1 MKRTL
6 MTAVVWLVLAGP
18 LAAQDAS
25 ATEVVE
31 RYRDWRGGAAFEAMT
46 AVRQEGQI
54 RASGL
59 DGTLLLLAEADGDLR
74 REQDLGIVRTAT
86 ARHGADGWVL
96 TNSGQIEPL
105 SPHAAEDLRR
115 DALLRFEGVLDDPS
129 RLSRR
134 PDIEIGGRTLAVI
147 AVDFGPDADD
157 HELWI
162 DAATGEMY
170 GVRTVRDRRESVVTF
185 GDWRVVEGVR
195 MPFLEQ
201 VTGDVGEPGE
211 VRWSTIDIDPVTTA
225 SAWDRPEVVA
235 AHRMASEG
243 APDSGPIAFDLHAGT
258 RIYIP
263 ATVNGTAT
271 QVLLDSGAEMTVL
284 DKTFAESLGLAFE
297 GEVAAV
303 GTGGVGE
310 ARFAKGVTLDL
321 GGIAFVDRTVAVID
335 LAAISQALGR
345 PLPVILGKDAFN
357 GLVVDIDFPARSLT
371 FHEPAGYVPPQE
383 ATELALVSSG
393 AIRAVPVSIEG
404 RAPVLFDF
412 DTGNGG
418 ALILY
423 PAYAGAEGL
432 LEGRPATM
440 TLSGAVGGVRESG
453 LATIRSLEIGGFEVS
468 DIPTV
473 FPRAG
478 PSAVDAD
485 RTAGNIGMGVLGRFR
500 LVTDFANNRLWLS
513 ATPEALAAPFPK
525 DRLGLG
531 IRLDPGVIVVTRVSA
546 GSPAEAAGLTPAAR
560 IVAVD
565 GRPAAEMDAGALRA
579 MPTSPAGREVVL
591 TLEDGATVSLVARDF
606 Y

>member
-1 MKRTL
+1 MTRTL
-6 MTAVVWLVLAGP
+6 MTTAAWLVLAGP
-18 LAAQDAS
+18 LAAQDA
-25 ATEVVE
+25 AVTEVVE
-31 RYRDWRGGAAFEAMT
+31 RYRDWRGGAAFEALE
-46 AVRQEGQI
+46 AVRLEGRI
-54 RASGL
+54 KASGL
-59 DGTLLLLAEADGDLR
+59 EGTLVVLAEADGDLR

-134 PDIEIGGRTLAVI
+134 PGIEIDGRTLAVI

-162 DAATGEMY
+162 DAETGELHALRM
-170 GVRTVRDRRESVVTF
+170 VRDRRESVVTF

-195 MPFLEQ
+195 MPFVEQ

-235 AHRMASEG
+235 AHRMANEG
-243 APDSGPIAFDLHAGT
+243 APDSGPIAFDLYAGT
-258 RIYIP
+258 RLYIP

-335 LAAISQALGR
+335 LAAISQALGG

-371 FHEPAGYVPPQE
+371 FHEPAGYVPPE
-383 ATELALVSSG
+383 GATELALVSSG

-418 ALILY
+418 ALIIY
-423 PAYAGAEGL
+423 PAYAEAEGL
-432 LEGRPATM
+432 LEGRPATTVM
-440 TLSGAVGGVRESG
+440 SGAVGGVRESG
-453 LATIRSLEIGGFEVS
+453 LATIGSLEIGGFEVR

-473 FPRAG
+473 FPPAG

-500 LVTDFANNRLWLS
+500 LVTDFASNRLWLS

-546 GSPAEAAGLTPAAR
+546 GSPAEAAGLTPDAR

-579 MPTSPAGREVVL
+579 MLTSPVGHEVVL
-591 TLEDGATVSLVARDF
+591 TLGDGATVRLVARDF

>member
-1 MKRTL
+1 MKKTL
-6 MTAVVWLVLAGP
+6 LAATAWLAVAGP
-18 LAAQDAS
+18 LAAQDAPVD
-25 ATEVVE
+25 EIVN
-31 RYRDWRGGAAFEAMT
+31 RYRVWRGGAAFEGLE
-46 AVRQEGQI
+46 AVRLEGRI

-59 DGTLLLLAEADGDLR
+59 DGTLVVLAEADGDMR
-74 REQDLGIVRTAT
+74 REQDLGIVRSSS

-96 TNSGQIEPL
+96 TNAGQIEPL

-115 DALLRFEGVLDDPS
+115 DALLRFEGVLDEPS

-134 PDIEIGGRTLAVI
+134 PDIEIEGRTLAVI
-147 AVDFGPDADD
+147 AVDFGPDDD
-157 HELWI
+157 EHELWI
-162 DAATGEMY
+162 DAETGELF
-170 GVRTVRDRRESVVTF
+170 GLRTVRDRRESVVTF
-185 GDWRVVEGVR
+185 GDWRMVEGVR

-211 VRWSTIDIDPVTTA
+211 VRWSMIEPDPVVPDG
-225 SAWDRPEVVA
+225 AWDPPVVTA
-235 AHRMASEG
+235 AHRMATEG
-243 APDSGPIAFDLHAGT
+243 APDSGPISFDLYAGT

-271 QVLLDSGAEMTVL
+271 EVLLDSGAEMTVL
-284 DKTFAESLGLAFE
+284 DKTFAESLGLEFE

-310 ARFAKGVTLDL
+310 ARFARGVTLDL
-321 GGIAFVDRTVAVID
+321 GGIRFVDRTVAVID
-335 LAAISQALGR
+335 LAAIGQALGR

-357 GLVVDIDFPARSLT
+357 ALVVDIDFPARRLT
-371 FHEPAGYVPPQE
+371 FHELQGYVPPE
-383 ATELALVSSG
+383 GATELALVSSG

-404 RAPVLFDF
+404 RPPVLFDF

-423 PAYAGAEGL
+423 PAYAGAESL
-432 LEGRPATM
+432 LDGRPATTVM
-440 TLSGAVGGVRESG
+440 SGAVGGVRESG
-453 LATIRSLEIGGFEVS
+453 LATVRSLEIGGFEVR

-473 FPRAG
+473 FPPAG

-485 RTAGNIGMGVLGRFR
+485 RTAGNIGMGILGRFR
-500 LVTDFANNRLWLS
+500 LVTDFASNRLWLS
-513 ATPEALAAPFPK
+513 ASPEALAAPFPK

-531 IRLDPGVIVVTRVSA
+531 IRLDPGVIVVTRVST
-546 GSPAEAAGLTPAAR
+546 GSPAEAAGLTADAR
-560 IVAVD
+560 IIAVD

-579 MPTSPAGREVVL
+579 MLTSPAGREVVL
-591 TLEDGATVSLVARDF
+591 TLEDGATVTLVAREF

>member
-6 MTAVVWLVLAGP
+6 MTATAWLALAGP

-25 ATEVVE
+25 VDEVVD
-31 RYRDWRGGAAFEAMT
+31 RYREWRGGAAFEAMA

-59 DGTLLLLAEADGDLR
+59 EGTIVLLAEADGDLR
-74 REQDLGIVRTAT
+74 REQDLGVVRSGS

-96 TNSGQIEPL
+96 TNSGQIEAL

-134 PDIEIGGRTLAVI
+134 PDIEMDGRTLAVI
-147 AVDFGPDADD
+147 AVDFGPDGDE

-162 DAATGEMY
+162 DAATGELY
-170 GVRTVRDRRESVVTF
+170 GLRVVRDRRESVVTF
-185 GDWRVVEGVR
+185 GDWRMVEGVG
-195 MPFLEQ
+195 MPFLER
-201 VTGDVGEPGE
+201 VVDDIGEPGE
-211 VRWSTIDIDPVTTA
+211 VRWSTIDLNPAVTD
-225 SAWDRPEVVA
+225 SAWDRPVVVA

-243 APDSGPIAFDLHAGT
+243 APDSGPIAFDLYAGT

-271 QVLLDSGAEMTVL
+271 EVLLDSGAEMTVL
-284 DKTFAESLGLAFE
+284 DKTFAESLGLELE
-297 GEVAAV
+297 GDVAAV

-310 ARFAKGVTLDL
+310 ARFARGVTLDL
-321 GGIAFVDRTVAVID
+321 GGIAFTDRTVAVID
-335 LAAISQALGR
+335 LAAIGQALGR

-357 GLVVDIDFPARSLT
+357 GLVVDIDFPTRRLT
-371 FHEPAGYVPPQE
+371 FHEPEGYVPPAG
-383 ATELALVSSG
+383 ATELTLVSSG

-423 PAYAGAEGL
+423 PAYAEAEGL
-432 LEGRPATM
+432 LDGRPATTVM
-440 TLSGAVGGVRESG
+440 SGAVGGVRESG
-453 LATIRSLEIGGFEVS
+453 LATIRSLEIGGFEVR

-473 FPRAG
+473 FPPAG

-513 ATPEALAAPFPK
+513 ATPEALAAPFAK
-525 DRLGLG
+525 DRLGMG

-546 GSPAEAAGLTPAAR
+546 GSPAEAAGLTPDAR

-565 GRPAAEMDAGALRA
+565 GSPAAEMDAAALRT
-579 MPTSPAGREVVL
+579 MLTSPAGREVVL
-591 TLEDGATVSLVARDF
+591 TLEDGSTVRLVARDF

>member
-1 MKRTL
+1 MKKTL
-6 MTAVVWLVLAGP
+6 MAATVWLALAGA
-18 LAAQDAS
+18 LAAQEAPVG
-25 ATEVVE
+25 EVVD
-31 RYRDWRGGAAFEAMT
+31 RYRSWRGGAAFEALD
-46 AVRQEGQI
+46 AVRLEGRI
-54 RASGL
+54 EASGL
-59 DGTLLLLAEADGDLR
+59 QGTLVVLAEADGDMR
-74 REQDLGIVRTAT
+74 RDQDLGVVRSVS
-86 ARHGADGWVL
+86 ARHGAGGWVL
-96 TNSGQIEPL
+96 TNGGQIEAL

-134 PDIEIGGRTLAVI
+134 PDVVVEGRTLAVI
-147 AVDFGPDADD
+147 AVDFGPDADE

-162 DAATGEMY
+162 DPQTGELY

-185 GDWRVVEGVR
+185 GDWRVVDGVR

-201 VTGDVGEPGE
+201 ITDETGAPGE
-211 VRWSTIDIDPVTTA
+211 VRWSVVDLDPTVET
-225 SAWDRPEVVA
+225 SAWARPDVTA
-235 AHRMASEG
+235 AHRMAAEG
-243 APDSGPIAFDLHAGT
+243 APDSGAIRFDLYAGT

-263 ATVNGTAT
+263 ATVNGTQT
-271 QVLLDSGAEMTVL
+271 EVLLDSGAEMTVL
-284 DKTFAESLGLAFE
+284 DLAFAESLGLELE

-310 ARFAKGVTLDL
+310 ARFARGVAVDL

-335 LAAISQALGR
+335 LAAIAQALGR

-357 GLVVDIDFPARSLT
+357 ALVVDIDFPARSLT
-371 FHEPAGYVPPQE
+371 FHEPAGYVPPE
-383 ATELALVSSG
+383 GATELALVSSG

-404 RAPVLFDF
+404 RPPVLFDF

-423 PAYAGAEGL
+423 PAYAEAEGL
-432 LEGRPATM
+432 LDGRSATTVM
-440 TLSGAVGGVRESG
+440 SGAVGGVRESG
-453 LATIRSLEIGGFEVS
+453 LATIGSLEIGGFEVS

-473 FPRAG
+473 FPPAG

-500 LVTDFANNRLWLS
+500 LVTDFASNRLWLS
-513 ATPEALAAPFPK
+513 ATPEALAAPFAK

-531 IRLDPGVIVVTRVSA
+531 IRLDSGVIVVTRVSP
-546 GSPAEAAGLTPAAR
+546 GSPAEGAGLVAPAR

-565 GRPAAEMDAGALRA
+565 GRPAAEMDAAALRA
-579 MPTSPAGREVVL
+579 MLTSPAGREVVL
-591 TLEDGATVSLVARDF
+591 TLEDGTTVTLVAREF